1 MSLPATDTEQL
12 TEQAELL
19 KALAHPVRL
28 AMLGLFSREGALTV
42 TEIHQKLNLEQAAA
56 SHHLGILKSRGI
68 VRVERDGRNS
78 VYALRHTCLSQIL
91 LCLNQCQPPAV

>member
-1 MSLPATDTEQL
+1 MPPTQVTTETY

-28 AMLGLFSREGALTV
+28 SMLALLSRNKSLTV
-42 TEIHQKLNLEQAAA
+42 TEIHEQLELEQAAA

-68 VRVERDGRNS
+68 VAVERDGRNS
-78 VYALRHTCLSQIL
+78 VYRLRHTCLSQIL
-91 LCLNQCQPPAV
+91 TCLHQCAPPL

>member
-1 MSLPATDTEQL
+1 MPETQIAYESF

-28 AMLGLFSREGALTV
+28 SMLALLSRKGALTV
-42 TEIHQKLNLEQAAA
+42 TEIHEELALEQATA

-68 VRVERDGRNS
+68 VAVERDGRNS
-78 VYALRHTCLSQIL
+78 VYRLRYACLSQIL
-91 LCLNQCQPPAV
+91 TCLNQCSAPPL